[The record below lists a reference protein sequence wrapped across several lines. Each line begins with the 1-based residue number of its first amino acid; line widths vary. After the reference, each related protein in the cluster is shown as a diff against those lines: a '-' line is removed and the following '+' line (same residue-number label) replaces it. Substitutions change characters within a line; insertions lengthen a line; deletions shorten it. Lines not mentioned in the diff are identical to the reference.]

1 MDINNM
7 ATHEIAQYLKEN
19 RHTAFIL
26 WQKEDV
32 IHSAKDNFEIDL
44 PEKVAEEILDSLN
57 RIADCEHGIT
67 WEHIYQEL
75 YNHLNK

>member
-1 MDINNM
+1 M

-19 RHTAFIL
+19 RFTAFIL

-32 IHSAKDNFEIDL
+32 IQSAKDNFEVDL

-57 RIADCEHGIT
+57 RNADCEHGIT

-75 YNHLNK
+75 SYHLNK